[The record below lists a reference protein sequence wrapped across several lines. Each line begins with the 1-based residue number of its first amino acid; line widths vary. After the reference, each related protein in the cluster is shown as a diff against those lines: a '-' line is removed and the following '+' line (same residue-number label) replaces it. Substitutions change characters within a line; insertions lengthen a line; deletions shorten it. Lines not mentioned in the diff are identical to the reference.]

1 MSYGKLIFTAWFSRI
16 IHVFDVI
23 IIIVFI
29 ILECNHIKQ
38 NNHCFSLSTIFS
50 ILTMVSCALLAVF
63 RMITYIPSICM
74 SFLPFVPVF
83 YMNKNSLL
91 TFYQIRRLQNNFS
104 QHTLFPIQFQQYKKS
119 SFIILYILGLLLM
132 ITFPCSLLYQLP
144 AFVIPYLGC
153 VPNDSVG
160 AEKIMML
167 TISLVYYIWDMIV
180 LCMYIISIIRIK
192 REIKLNDKPLV
203 YHKIKVILTQIVSLT
218 VCYELMTL
226 LYTIILMAIKQ
237 QGERQ
242 NILGAVISSLDIL
255 MPVFTLYLM
264 SEHNHNKYVQY
275 ANIFYNFFNCCNQEN
290 RNNIKLFCRFKFTK
304 QERIYFSFFAA

>member
-1 MSYGKLIFTAWFSRI
+1 MSHRELIFAAWFSRI

-23 IIIVFI
+23 IIIRFI

-38 NNHCFSLSTIFS
+38 NNWSVNLSTIFS
-50 ILTMVSCALLAVF
+50 LLTMVSCALLAVF

-91 TFYQIRRLQNNFS
+91 TFYQIRRLQNCFS
-104 QHTLFPIQFQQYKKS
+104 KNTLFPIQFQQYKKS
-119 SFIILYILGLLLM
+119 SFIILYTLGLLIL

-180 LCMYIISIIRIK
+180 LCMYIISFIRVK
-192 REIKLNDKPLV
+192 REIRLNDKSLV

-226 LYTIILMAIKQ
+226 LYAIILVVIKHQ
-237 QGERQ
+237 EKRQ
-242 NILGAVISSLDIL
+242 NILAAVISSLD
-255 MPVFTLYLM
+255 
-264 SEHNHNKYVQY
+264 
-275 ANIFYNFFNCCNQEN
+275 
-290 RNNIKLFCRFKFTK
+290 
-304 QERIYFSFFAA
+304 